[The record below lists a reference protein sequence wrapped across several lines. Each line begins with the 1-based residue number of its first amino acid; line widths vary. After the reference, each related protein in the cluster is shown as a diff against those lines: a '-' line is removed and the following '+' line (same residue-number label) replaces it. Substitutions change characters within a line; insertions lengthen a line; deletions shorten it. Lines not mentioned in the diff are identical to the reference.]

1 MKADRQNCQ
10 CSNPLKAGIRGNP
23 PGFTLIELMVCVVV
37 IAILGAAAVP
47 AVNGYLS
54 RHALQYATDELYGDI
69 QLARMRA
76 ARNNQQCRIVFNVP
90 AANQYS
96 IFDVGNDG
104 AVSATPFKVVDL
116 AKYRDNITFCPSPNG
131 ADPPPYATLEF
142 LSQGI
147 VNLAVTVPGNSDSVY
162 LTNQANDVF
171 YRLLVSAAGGTGA
184 DRWDAS
190 LNQWR

>member
-1 MKADRQNCQ
+1 M
-10 CSNPLKAGIRGNP
+10 
-23 PGFTLIELMVCVVV
+23 IELMVCVAV

-47 AVNGYLS
+47 AVNSWMS

-76 ARNNQQCRIVFNVP
+76 ARNNQPCRIVFNVP

-104 AVSATPFKVVDL
+104 AVSPTPFKVVDL
-116 AKYRDNITFCPSPNG
+116 AKYRDNITFCNSPAAAN
-131 ADPPPYATLEF
+131 PLPYATLEF
-142 LSQGI
+142 ISQGI
-147 VNLAVTVPGNSDSVY
+147 VDLGISAPANSNSVY

-171 YRLLVSAAGGTGA
+171 YRLLVSAAGGTGV

-190 LNQWR
+190 TNQWR